1 MTLTMKDIQSALDH
15 IDRLRPARLN
25 LSATRGFSLREAI
38 LLMAPKLTEKKE
50 LGFSTKELAAAL
62 AEREILIKP
71 PTLNRYLCEYQA
83 AREKAVSTETATAVP
98 PEVTAAP
105 PDEMESVPR
114 EVQGVFEP
122 EPTDRPEPFPAVS
135 DVYERLF

>member
-25 LSATRGFSLREAI
+25 LSAKRGFSLREAI
-38 LLMAPKLTEKKE
+38 LLMAPKLTEKRE

-62 AEREILIKP
+62 AERKILIKT

-83 AREKAVSTETATAVP
+83 AREKGVCTEAATAVP
-98 PEVTAAP
+98 PELTAAP
-105 PDEMESVPR
+105 PAEIETAPA
-114 EVQGVFEP
+114 EVHGVLEP

-135 DVYERLF
+135 DDYERLF